1 MSDAENTP
9 PPLESIAEA
18 TAEATTEATAERA
31 VPNVVEEAPASPV
44 VVEVPAPTG
53 CLPIGGFFANL
64 FGRRRAREA
73 PRMVAKGMSLDAK
86 DAANRFGI

>member
-1 MSDAENTP
+1 MSTGPNTP
-9 PPLESIAEA
+9 LEPIIEVP
-18 TAEATTEATAERA
+18 TERT
-31 VPNVVEEAPASPV
+31 VPNVVEEAPAPPV

-53 CLPIGGFFANL
+53 CLPIGEFFAGL
-64 FGRRRAREA
+64 FGRRRERRAT